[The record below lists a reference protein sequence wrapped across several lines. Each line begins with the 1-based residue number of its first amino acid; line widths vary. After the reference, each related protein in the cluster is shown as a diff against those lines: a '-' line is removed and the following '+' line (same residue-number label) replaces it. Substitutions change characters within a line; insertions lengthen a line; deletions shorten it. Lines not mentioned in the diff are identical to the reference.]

1 MPSLAT
7 IAILFKEVWNDLKQE
22 GTVNMSTFFYFL
34 VFLVVIILVLSFTY
48 YPTI

>member
-7 IAILFKEVWNDLKQE
+7 ITILFKEIWNDLKQE
-22 GTVNMSTFFYFL
+22 SMVNISTFFYFL

-48 YPTI
+48 YPRI